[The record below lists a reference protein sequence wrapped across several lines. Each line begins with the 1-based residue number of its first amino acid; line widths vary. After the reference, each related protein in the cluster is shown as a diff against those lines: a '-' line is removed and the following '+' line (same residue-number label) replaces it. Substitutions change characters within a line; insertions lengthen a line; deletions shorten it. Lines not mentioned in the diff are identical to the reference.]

1 MTGSNIITYTQ
12 LITNF
17 PPRPITND
25 EQYWATQD
33 RIDAL
38 LDKGHL
44 TADEQDYLT
53 ALGLMVERYESD
65 HEPDITLRGIRLIR
79 ALMEEQGLK
88 QRDMVAPIFKTD
100 SIVSAVLNGK
110 RQLTVEHINKLAAFF
125 DLPHAWFFEPLNE
138 SDPAQTKDDLEAAN
152 VQPISPR
159 PTKQQPST
167 FVHFF
172 NSQDLSRLQTQSAKK
187 ISLQQFRENE
197 RRLRQ
202 KVKA

>member
-1 MTGSNIITYTQ
+1 MTGTNIITYAQ
-12 LITNF
+12 LIANF

-38 LDKGHL
+38 LDKARL
-44 TADEQDYLT
+44 TADEQDYLS
-53 ALGLMVERYESD
+53 ALGMMVERYESD

-88 QRDMVAPIFKTD
+88 QRDLVAPIFKTD

-125 DLPHAWFFEPLNE
+125 NLPHAWFFEPLAEVE
-138 SDPAQTKDDLEAAN
+138 SVQANNAQESSN
-152 VQPISPR
+152 GQPIRPRATEQRSHPSPY
-159 PTKQQPST
+159 
-167 FVHFF
+167 
-172 NSQDLSRLQTQSAKK
+172 RL
-187 ISLQQFRENE
+187 
-197 RRLRQ
+197 
-202 KVKA
+202 